1 MEVSERRLPNSA
13 GSFFGVIGCY
23 YFGDIQAVMDVCLER
38 TFKRFSEYFNHLPS
52 RRTPAQGI
60 RLETAEFF
68 GDKEQIR
75 LLEIGTAKFRGTI
88 FCDIDGTLIVHED
101 TPNLFSR
108 LPLIAAR
115 EAGRNCAT
123 GLPTVPA
130 SRALRR
136 ATEST
141 TRPGSRKCCAS
152 WIFPIIRS

>member
-101 TPNLFSR
+101 TPNYSR
-108 LPLIAAR
+108 LPQLLR

-123 GLPTVPA
+123 GLPTVIA
-130 SRALRR
+130 SCSAPRDRKQ
-136 ATEST
+136 
-141 TRPGSRKCCAS
+141 TRPGSRKCCAG
-152 WIFPIIRS
+152 WIFPIIGS